1 ADVAAFYALALLGT
15 MSRGL
20 IGSESHEGH
29 NRALA
34 GSATQ
39 QQVNEILQKV
49 LRAHPAHPGAL
60 HYILHNDDDPEHAH
74 AALAAAQ
81 ALARLAPDSSHAL
94 HMPSHIFVQL
104 GAWKDAAA
112 SDEAAFAASDR
123 WVKRK
128 GLPAA
133 MRSYHALAWHQYE
146 LLQLGRYREA
156 RATLDEIEPLVKPNA
171 SGDRDQLTLLSDLS
185 TMRARYVIETASWQL
200 MAGQSTFGNAN
211 DLFAIGISATRLQHA
226 DVAEKARAAL
236 ADRARDEREGDLLP
250 AIRIMERELAASIAF
265 AAGRRDEALA
275 ILRAAA
281 DDESRLPAPL
291 GLPEPIKP
299 APELLGEMLVEAGQA
314 ADADPFFEAALR
326 RNPKRSLSLAGRARA
341 ATARGEHE
349 RARALYGELLANF
362 ENADADMALAA
373 EARNAVAQ
381 RDTPR
386 TPPRWVGLFTSTGGL
401 LMIAIAGAVLLAAV
415 VMLRASAKG
424 VPPVQEK
431 GPRKR
436 ARR

>member
-1 ADVAAFYALALLGT
+1 
-15 MSRGL
+15 
-20 IGSESHEGH
+20 
-29 NRALA
+29 
-34 GSATQ
+34 
-39 QQVNEILQKV
+39 
-49 LRAHPAHPGAL
+49 
-60 HYILHNDDDPEHAH
+60 
-74 AALAAAQ
+74 
-81 ALARLAPDSSHAL
+81 
-94 HMPSHIFVQL
+94 
-104 GAWKDAAA
+104 
-112 SDEAAFAASDR
+112 
-123 WVKRK
+123 
-128 GLPAA
+128 
-133 MRSYHALAWHQYE
+133 
-146 LLQLGRYREA
+146 
-156 RATLDEIEPLVKPNA
+156 
-171 SGDRDQLTLLSDLS
+171 DQLTLLSDLS
-185 TMRARYVIETASWQL
+185 TMRAGYVIETASWQL
-200 MAGQSTFGNAN
+200 MARQSTFGNAN

-341 ATARGEHE
+341 ATARGERE

-386 TPPRWVGLFTSTGGL
+386 KAPRWVGLFTSTGGL

-431 GPRKR
+431 
-436 ARR
+436 